1 MSEQCAPAIGEQP
14 GERVTRRSGR
24 FDHAPSALRYCGRN
38 SCHAQ
43 GEFAFD
49 LSEKGHAMTSPRPA
63 ATDVALAIA
72 AAAILGAAVGVL
84 LTDVFAGVAVGAT
97 TAVVFRFLL
106 RTIVTRK

>member
-1 MSEQCAPAIGEQP
+1 
-14 GERVTRRSGR
+14 
-24 FDHAPSALRYCGRN
+24 
-38 SCHAQ
+38 
-43 GEFAFD
+43 
-49 LSEKGHAMTSPRPA
+49 MTSPRPA